1 MNWTAKTA
9 AKLVEELNDQMKKV
23 TERRKVKEN

>member
-1 MNWTAKTA
+1 MNWTAKTT

-23 TERRKVKEN
+23 TEKRKVKEN